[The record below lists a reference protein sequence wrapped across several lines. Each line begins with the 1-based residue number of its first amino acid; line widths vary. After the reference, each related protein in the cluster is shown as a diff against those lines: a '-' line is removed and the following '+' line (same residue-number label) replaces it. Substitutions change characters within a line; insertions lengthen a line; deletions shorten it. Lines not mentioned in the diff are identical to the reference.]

1 MADELAKLID
11 QADAAAIPGDL
22 DKLSQALIGLGER
35 LLVMRPFIPDK
46 NNPLPANWRAILR
59 QWVSGTDVDKIG
71 AHNMRVVEEAFTYR
85 LVWALEAIRTRRVSL
100 GWSPDIIAG
109 GGAAALETGVPQ
121 FMMSMLI
128 RAGLPSRRAAMA
140 AVLSS
145 DALFTSPAEM
155 RDWLG
160 SNEIAAFTDQGDWPT
175 ADTAAL
181 WKRFRMQALSGAIQK
196 WSVET
201 FKRLLAVP
209 AGKPRPSKGLYRVLP
224 SGAADG
230 RTWLATPDYQLIAP
244 FKKAMRDPKPSLI
257 SGTLPGEPSV
267 VTAVRI
273 GRGKA
278 TWPLANDP

>member
-1 MADELAKLID
+1 
-11 QADAAAIPGDL
+11 
-22 DKLSQALIGLGER
+22 
-35 LLVMRPFIPDK
+35 
-46 NNPLPANWRAILR
+46 
-59 QWVSGTDVDKIG
+59 
-71 AHNMRVVEEAFTYR
+71 
-85 LVWALEAIRTRRVSL
+85 
-100 GWSPDIIAG
+100 
-109 GGAAALETGVPQ
+109 VPQ